1 MRRFALLFSA
11 LLLPASAMARETVD
25 ASAPGA
31 LSVTVYRAPYAEPG
45 TTLDLNWLQGY
56 ALISETRTV
65 TLPPGEATVRFPG
78 VVGGMVAVSAIV
90 TGLPGGT
97 IEKNRNAAL
106 LSPASLVDGTL
117 GNRVTITRTNP
128 ATGVRTSESAI
139 VRTRADGGLVLQTK
153 AGFEAV
159 GCAGVPETLGFDRV
173 PDGLLPVPV
182 YTIDTS
188 SPKGGSYTVRL
199 TYLASG
205 FDWRANYVAHLV
217 PGIGAERKLDLTAWL
232 TVANEN
238 GESLPD
244 AQLLA
249 VAGKL
254 EMESDPRDL
263 SEAPVAAPLALTC
276 YPLAIRGLPEPPLL
290 IPPPPP
296 PPPPAPMMMDM
307 NAEIIVTAQR
317 RREGVSDIPVAIS
330 AIASEE
336 NLGDL
341 KLFRVPGTADVAA
354 NGMKQVAFLQR
365 EDVKGTV
372 IHKASCTLGD
382 AEWMD
387 PADEWDLENT
397 DWAAVNFLWRAK
409 NDKAHNLGVAL
420 PMGKVSV
427 FEQSRGESL
436 LLGEDDLRDYASG
449 EDVEVELGE
458 SPAVLQRCTWDGSRA
473 SDAKQYDT
481 DGKWHELQV
490 ELANANA
497 GSAVVELALG
507 AADQWK
513 VRGLPG
519 KVYFRDGVQ
528 VVDIKLKPGER
539 RTVKWDARSAY

>member
-1 MRRFALLFSA
+1 MRPFALLFSA
-11 LLLPASAMARETVD
+11 LLLPWQAATARETVD
-25 ASAPGA
+25 ASAPKA

-128 ATGVRTSESAI
+128 ATGVRTSDSAI

-182 YTIDTS
+182 YTIDTR
-188 SPKGGSYTVRL
+188 SPNGGTYTVRL

-205 FDWRANYVAHLV
+205 FDWRANYVAHLA

-263 SEAPVAAPLALTC
+263 SEAPVAAPLSLTC
-276 YPLAIRGLPEPPLL
+276 YPLAIRGLPEPPDL
-290 IPPPPP
+290 ILPPPPP
-296 PPPPAPMMMDM
+296 PPPPAPVMAMPEMAMD
-307 NAEIIVTAQR
+307 IVVTASR
-317 RREGVSDIPVAIS
+317 VAAPAKVA

-354 NGMKQVAFLQR
+354 KGMKQVAFLQR
-365 EDVKGTV
+365 ENVKGTV

-387 PADEWDLENT
+387 PDDEWDLENT
-397 DWAAVNFLWRAK
+397 DWSAVNFLWRAK

-427 FEQSRGESL
+427 FEESRGESL

-449 EDVEVELGE
+449 EDVEVELGQ

-473 SDAKQYDT
+473 SKAKQYDT

-539 RTVKWDARSAY
+539 RTVKWDAKSAY

>member
-1 MRRFALLFSA
+1 MRPFALLFSA
-11 LLLPASAMARETVD
+11 LLLPWQAATARETVD
-25 ASAPGA
+25 ASAPKA

-182 YTIDTS
+182 YTIDTR
-188 SPKGGSYTVRL
+188 SPNGGTYTVRL

-205 FDWRANYVAHLV
+205 FDWRANYVAHLA

-263 SEAPVAAPLALTC
+263 SEAPVAAPLSLTC
-276 YPLAIRGLPEPPLL
+276 YPLAIRGLPEPPDL
-290 IPPPPP
+290 ILPPPPP
-296 PPPPAPMMMDM
+296 PPPPAPVMAMPEMAMD
-307 NAEIIVTAQR
+307 IVVTASR
-317 RREGVSDIPVAIS
+317 VAAPAKVA

-354 NGMKQVAFLQR
+354 KGMKQVAFLQR
-365 EDVKGTV
+365 ENVKGTV

-387 PADEWDLENT
+387 PDDEWDLENT
-397 DWAAVNFLWRAK
+397 DWSAVNFLWRAK

-427 FEQSRGESL
+427 FEESRGESL

-449 EDVEVELGE
+449 EDVEVELGQ

-473 SDAKQYDT
+473 SNAKQYDT